1 MATLDHRL
9 DERPETEKDRLD
21 RELLE
26 LLNELRVVLPGVQA
40 LFAFLLIVPFNDRF
54 TSISDRERIVYLVA
68 LLASAL
74 ACVLFITTP
83 SFHRLRFRRHDKVQ
97 LLRIGNRCAIAGM
110 VALAVAMVAGIFLVT
125 EVMFGAGIGVAVAAS
140 IAVPI
145 LVLWWFVPI
154 VFGPDREGDVR
165 IGAARGVKWKP

>member
-1 MATLDHRL
+1 MDIA
-9 DERPETEKDRLD
+9 ERESTGGEQSSRLD

-40 LFAFLLIVPFNDRF
+40 LFAFLLIVPFNSRF
-54 TSISDRERIVYLVA
+54 ADGTGRERTVYIVA

-74 ACVLFITTP
+74 ACVLFITAP
-83 SFHRLRFRRHDKVQ
+83 AFHRLRFRRHDKVQ

-110 VALAVAMVAGIFLVT
+110 AALAVAMTASVYLVT
-125 EVMFGAGIGVAVAAS
+125 ELLFGGGVGALLTAG

-145 LVLWWFVPI
+145 ALLWWVVP
-154 VFGPDREGDVR
+154 VAFGPDD
-165 IGAARGVKWKP
+165 GAG

>member
-1 MATLDHRL
+1 METSDHLANENDDDDQVADRGG
-9 DERPETEKDRLD
+9 EQGRLD

-54 TSISDRERIVYLVA
+54 AGVTGMERAVYTVA

-74 ACVLFITTP
+74 ACVVFITP
-83 SFHRLRFRRHDKVQ
+83 PAFHRLRFRRHDKVQ
-97 LLRIGNRCAIAGM
+97 LLRIGNRCAIAGLA
-110 VALAVAMVAGIFLVT
+110 ALAVAMIASVFLIA
-125 EVMFGAGIGVAVAAS
+125 EVLFGAAVGIALAAV

-145 LVLWWFVPI
+145 AVLWWGVPI
-154 VFGPDREGDVR
+154 SFGPDRSGR
-165 IGAARGVKWKP
+165 

>member
-1 MATLDHRL
+1 METIDHLADDNADDDQVGDRGG
-9 DERPETEKDRLD
+9 EQGRLD

-54 TSISDRERIVYLVA
+54 AGVTGMERAVYTVA

-74 ACVLFITTP
+74 ACVLFITP
-83 SFHRLRFRRHDKVQ
+83 PAFHRLRFRRHDKVQ
-97 LLRIGNRCAIAGM
+97 LLRIGNRCAIAGLA
-110 VALAVAMVAGIFLVT
+110 ALAVAMVAAFFLIA
-125 EVMFGAGIGVAVAAS
+125 EVLFGAAVGIALAAV

-145 LVLWWFVPI
+145 AVLWWVVPI
-154 VFGPDREGDVR
+154 AFGPDRSHG
-165 IGAARGVKWKP
+165 